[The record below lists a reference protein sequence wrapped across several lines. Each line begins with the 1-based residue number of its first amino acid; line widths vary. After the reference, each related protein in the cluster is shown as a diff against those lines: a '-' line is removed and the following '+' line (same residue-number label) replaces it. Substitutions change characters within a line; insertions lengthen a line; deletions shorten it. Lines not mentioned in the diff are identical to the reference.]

1 MVSANDNGD
10 TFCIQR
16 HFRERIRRRGSSRS
30 RGGALD
36 SRRRNISVRQRS
48 LGFSFLFCK
57 QSTSQSR
64 GVAYWREEC
73 GGRGSRAVGETAAMY
88 VWQQQAIN
96 QLTVRKNCRKLLDIY
111 GQRTQSPGG
120 GGEQERED
128 EGRALSFDRS
138 RPLSNT
144 RECNKFCL
152 PSMTLKDSR
161 HCWP

>member
-1 MVSANDNGD
+1 MTTATHFAYNDTLGS
-10 TFCIQR
+10 
-16 HFRERIRRRGSSRS
+16 RRRRRWRGSNS

-64 GVAYWREEC
+64 GVAYWRGE
-73 GGRGSRAVGETAAMY
+73 GVFGAVGETAAMY

-96 QLTVRKNCRKLLDIY
+96 QLTVQKNCRKLLDIY
-111 GQRTQSPGG
+111 GQRTQSRGR
-120 GGEQERED
+120 GGEEEWED

-144 RECNKFCL
+144 SECNKFCL